1 MSNLQFCRTHK
12 HFKPYLLYLNHRFWD
27 SYLAETTIDISHTY
41 RPSKHTNS
49 PAGAG
54 LHQTRNQAP
63 FE

>member
-1 MSNLQFCRTHK
+1 MPNLQFCRTHK

-54 LHQTRNQAP
+54 LH
-63 FE
+63 